1 VDASPTSPRK
11 PVPALVWL
19 LGSASLLNDLS
30 SEALFPLLPLFVTAV
45 LGGGMQALGLIEGA
59 ADALSALVKVLAGR
73 LSDRGPRRLLVVG
86 GYGLPALARAGIAAA
101 LAPAHLLAARL
112 VDRLGKGI
120 RSGPRDALLADAVP
134 KGEVGRAFGVQ
145 RSMDHLGA
153 ALGPLL
159 ASALLWAL
167 AGLPEE
173 RRLRW
178 VFAVAAGLGL
188 LAPLLLLVKLRDP
201 RDATPTPTPIPPSI
215 PTPLS
220 PSFRRYLGAVFL
232 FALGNSS
239 DAFLLA
245 RAGQLGFGPAALPL
259 LWCAHHLVKTLAG
272 APGGALSD
280 RVPRRLVVAGGW
292 IAYALAYLG
301 FAFATAR
308 WQVVALFLFY
318 GLYHGLAEAA
328 ERALVADLAGPGLRG
343 RAFGWYHGAAGIAA
357 LPAGL
362 LTGWLWTAHGPA
374 LALGTCAAFAA
385 AAAAVTLGALRPAP
399 AGTG

>member
-1 VDASPTSPRK
+1 MEASATQIRK

-19 LGSASLLNDLS
+19 LGTASLLNDLS

-73 LSDRGPRRLLVVG
+73 FSDRGPRRLLVVG
-86 GYGLPALARAGIAAA
+86 GYGLPAVARAGIAAA
-101 LAPAHLLAARL
+101 LAPAHVLAARL
-112 VDRLGKGI
+112 LDRLGKGI

-153 ALGPLL
+153 ALGPLV
-159 ASALLWAL
+159 ASALLWLL
-167 AGLPEE
+167 AELPEGP
-173 RRLRW
+173 RLRW
-178 VFAVAAGLGL
+178 VFAVTAGMGL
-188 LAPLLLLVKLRDP
+188 LAPTLLLLKLRDP
-201 RDATPTPTPIPPSI
+201 RDATPTPTLAPTPA
-215 PTPLS
+215 PTPL
-220 PSFRRYLGAVFL
+220 PASFRRYLGAVFL

-245 RAGQLGFGPAALPL
+245 KASLVGFAPAALPL
-259 LWCAHHLVKTLAG
+259 LWSAHHLVKTLAG
-272 APGGALSD
+272 TPGGALSD

-292 IAYALAYLG
+292 LAYALAYLG
-301 FAFATAR
+301 FALATER
-308 WQVVALFLFY
+308 WQVAALFLFY

-328 ERALVADLAGPGLRG
+328 ERALVADLAGQGTRG
-343 RAFGWYHGAAGIAA
+343 RAFGWYHGVAGIAA

-362 LTGWLWTAHGPA
+362 LTGWLWTARGPTAA
-374 LALGTCAAFAA
+374 LATCGAFAA
-385 AAAAVTLGALRPAP
+385 AAALLTLGALRPGRRREA
-399 AGTG
+399 